1 VAIGSHG
8 RLGHSDAGMKRLTDV
23 GRVVFGFSGRWRD
36 PQQLLRLDFVQ
47 GPLIAPQWVPWRL
60 FWACASALVLVVTG
74 LGVAM
79 DRERRLAGVLMSG
92 VLLLGVALFHL
103 PGAGA
108 VLHDGV
114 ARTRAFETLALFS
127 AALLL
132 TWPAAAPVGSA
143 LFAASLAVFG
153 IQHFM
158 YAAFI
163 ATLIPSWI
171 PWPLFWA
178 YFTGIA
184 FIAASG
190 AIVAGPL
197 ARLAA
202 ALLGL
207 MFLLWAV
214 VLHAPRVLAHLSDA
228 GELNSALVAL
238 AFSGASWLITA
249 TPREGRVYLGQS
261 QPKVPAVKRA

>member
-1 VAIGSHG
+1 
-8 RLGHSDAGMKRLTDV
+8 MKRLTEV
-23 GRVVFGFSGRWRD
+23 GRVVFGLSMASLGA
-36 PQQLLRLDFVQ
+36 QQLVRLDFVQ
-47 GPLIAPQWVPWRL
+47 GPLFAPPWVPWRL

-74 LGVAM
+74 LGVAI
-79 DRERRLAGVLMSG
+79 DRQKRLAGALMSG
-92 VLLLGVALFHL
+92 LLLLCVAFFHL
-103 PGAGA
+103 PGPGA

-114 ARTRAFETLALFS
+114 ARTRALEMLALFS

-132 TWPAAAPVGSA
+132 TWPAAATAGRA
-143 LFAASLAVFG
+143 LFAASLVVFG
-153 IQHFM
+153 IQHFI

-163 ATLIPSWI
+163 ATLIPTWI

-178 YFTGIA
+178 YLTGIA

-207 MFLLWAV
+207 MFLLWVV

-238 AFSGASWLITA
+238 AFTGASWLITA
-249 TPREGRVYLGQS
+249 TPKVTRLYLGQS
-261 QPKVPAVKRA
+261 QPKVPAVKSA